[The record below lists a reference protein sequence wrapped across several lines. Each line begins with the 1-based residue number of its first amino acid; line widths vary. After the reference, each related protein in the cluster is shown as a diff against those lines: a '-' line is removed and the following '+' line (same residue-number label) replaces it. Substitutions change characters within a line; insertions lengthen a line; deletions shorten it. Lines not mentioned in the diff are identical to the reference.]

1 MIYLDKCPI
10 CKAKQTEEFLQLKD
24 YFLTQE
30 DFSIVK
36 CKTCGF
42 RFTNPIPT
50 EEAIGGYYNS
60 DEYISHSNAKKGL
73 INSIYQIVRNY
84 SIDKKVKLVKD
95 YKLQGKVLDIGC
107 GTGEFLNALSK
118 NGFDTKGIEPNESA
132 RNQAIKN
139 YNLIVNEEREICN
152 FQSGS
157 FDIITMWHV
166 LEHVYRLE
174 DRMEQIKN
182 MINPGG
188 FLLVAVPNPDSWD
201 AKKYNKYWAA
211 YDVPRHL
218 YHFGQTDI
226 VNLFDRFSFELIK
239 TVPMKFDSYYVS
251 LLSEKY
257 KNGSSRII
265 PALINGLRSNFYARN
280 HQMSYSS
287 LIYILKPKKA

>member
-36 CKTCGF
+36 CKICGF

-50 EEAIGGYYNS
+50 EEAIGGYYHS
-60 DEYISHSNAKKGL
+60 EEYISHSNAKKGL

-84 SIDKKVKLVKD
+84 SIDKKVLLVKD

-139 YNLIVNEEREICN
+139 YNLIVNEEKEIHN

-174 DRMEQIKN
+174 DRLEQIEN
-182 MINPGG
+182 MIKPGG

-201 AKKYNKYWAA
+201 AKKYKKYWAA
-211 YDVPRHL
+211 YDAPRHL

-226 VNLFDRFSFELIK
+226 VNLLDRFSFELIK

-265 PALINGLRSNFYARN
+265 PALINGFRSNFYARN